1 MRNVERVDSNESWL
15 IDVND
20 HNIRTYEF
28 PLSAEAVYSQNP
40 LVELCKRGVIVEP
53 FWANEMLSH
62 LFYDYKQCLQTRSIV
77 YRNTV
82 LGWYPFD
89 GEYYYFYD
97 KTKFAGNDAITERKG
112 LKFSS
117 GDKESYLAFLRN
129 TVFPSVE
136 LSLALSIGYSAVVAS
151 RLNTAYDLGTIIVNL
166 CGISSTGKSTAEMLM
181 CSPFACPDFSNRG
194 DSLCF
199 TANSTQN
206 AIFAMIDGIH
216 GVPFVIDDITTNPYL
231 NLSQFIYAL
240 ADGNPKARCNGDG
253 SLRSDGY
260 GWSGVAITS
269 SETPILDYALQN
281 QGLKVRVL
289 HTQGITWTKDADEAE
304 LVKRT
309 VRQHYGFTGKEF
321 ADYVASLAFDT
332 LCEKFE
338 ASCEVVKAMMTKKDA
353 LSSRLANKFAVIHLT
368 VQLLNEAFNYRLSA
382 DTVTERIVR
391 CEQESFEERD
401 NATIAYDH
409 IIDFIAQNYSHFDIE
424 LNYEKL
430 KHFNT
435 TYAKGTV
442 YGKIYKFDDF
452 WKVYILTT
460 QTDALLKSKQL
471 DELKWIRKMWVSRG
485 ITEGDKD
492 HNNKQKCLRGKKL
505 RYDVFTIKGGIVTP
519 TPEIPKP
526 EITTTAPPQD
536 TPVSDYSVDDSAAI
550 DKIFG
555 GDDED

>member
-1 MRNVERVDSNESWL
+1 MRSVEHIDSGDKWL

-20 HNIRTYEF
+20 HNLRHYEF
-28 PLSAEAVYSQNP
+28 SLPAEVIYSTNPLS
-40 LVELCKRGVIVEP
+40 ELCKRGLLIDP
-53 FWANEMLSH
+53 FWSNEIISH
-62 LFYDYKQCLQTRSIV
+62 LLYDHSQCIQTNSIV
-77 YRNTV
+77 YRNKV
-82 LGWYPFD
+82 LGWYPFN
-89 GEYYYFYD
+89 GKYHYFYD
-97 KTKFAGNDAITERKG
+97 KTKFAGNDAITERKS

-117 GDKESYLAFLRN
+117 GDKDTYLAFLKS

-151 RLNTAYDLGTIIVNL
+151 RLSTAYDLGTIIVNL

-181 CSPFACPDFSNRG
+181 CSPFACPEFSNRE

-216 GVPFVIDDITTNPYL
+216 GVPFVIDDITTNPYI

-253 SLRSDGY
+253 TLRNDGY

-269 SETPILDYALQN
+269 SETPILDFAVQN

-289 HTQGITWTKDADEAE
+289 HTQGITWTKDANEAE

-321 ADYVASLAFDT
+321 ADYVASLPFDT

-368 VQLLNEAFNYRLSA
+368 VQLLNEAFNYGLSA

-391 CEQESFEERD
+391 CEQETFDERD
-401 NATIAYDH
+401 NASKAFELV
-409 IIDFIAQNYSHFDIE
+409 IDFITQKSAHFDIE
-424 LNYEKL
+424 TRLRSSRIYSD
-430 KHFNT
+430 
-435 TYAKGTV
+435 TYASGEF
-442 YGKIYKFDDF
+442 YGKIFKYDDV
-452 WKVYILTT
+452 WMVHILASKTT
-460 QTDALLKSKQL
+460 ELLKSKGM
-471 DELKWIRKMWVSRG
+471 DELKWIRREWNRRG
-485 ITEGDKD
+485 ITEGDCD
-492 HNNKQKCLRGKKL
+492 HCTKQKCYNGIRA
-505 RYDVFTIKGGIVTP
+505 RYDCFTIPGGIAPPTSYVPEPPSTP
-519 TPEIPKP
+519 TI
-526 EITTTAPPQD
+526 PQD
-536 TPVSDYSVDDSAAI
+536 TPVSDYSVDDSAQIDAI
-550 DKIFG
+550 FRG
-555 GDDED
+555 NDEN

>member
-28 PLSAEAVYSQNP
+28 PLSAEVVYSQNP

-117 GDKESYLAFLRN
+117 GDKENYLAFLRN

-151 RLNTAYDLGTIIVNL
+151 RVNTAYDLGTIIVNL

-181 CSPFACPDFSNRG
+181 CSPFACPEFSNRE

-216 GVPFVIDDITTNPYL
+216 GVPFVIDDITTNPYI
-231 NLSQFIYAL
+231 NMSQFIYAL

-253 SLRSDGY
+253 KLRDDGY
-260 GWSGVAITS
+260 GWSGVAMTS
-269 SETPILDYALQN
+269 SETPILDFAVQN

-289 HTQGITWTKDADEAE
+289 HTQGITWTKDANEAE

-321 ADYVASLAFDT
+321 ADYVASLPFDI

-368 VQLLNEAFNYRLSA
+368 VQLLNEAFNYGLSA

-391 CEQESFEERD
+391 CEQETFDERD
-401 NATIAYDH
+401 NASKAFDLV
-409 IIDFIAQNYSHFDIE
+409 IDFITQKSAHFDIE
-424 LNYEKL
+424 TRLHSSRIYSD
-430 KHFNT
+430 
-435 TYAKGTV
+435 TYASGEF
-442 YGKIYKFDDF
+442 YGKIFKYDDA
-452 WKVYILTT
+452 WIVHIIASKTT
-460 QTDALLKSKQL
+460 ELLKSKGM
-471 DELKWIRKMWVSRG
+471 DELKWIRREWNRRG
-485 ITEGDKD
+485 ITEGDCD
-492 HNNKQKCLRGKKL
+492 HCTKQKYYNGIRVRC
-505 RYDVFTIKGGIVTP
+505 DCFTIPGGIALPTSYVPEPPSTP
-519 TPEIPKP
+519 AI
-526 EITTTAPPQD
+526 PQD
-536 TPVSDYSVDDSAAI
+536 TPVSTYTVDDTAQI
-550 DKIFG
+550 EQIFG
-555 GDDED
+555 GNDGN